1 MHKKALCQRLL
12 SLVEKGVFMTRKEKW
27 EELNPDLV
35 DDYLLYCPYHDL
47 NIRKN
52 ICHDDKVISCEE
64 CWNREYNESD
74 IKK

>member
-1 MHKKALCQRLL
+1 
-12 SLVEKGVFMTRKEKW
+12 MTRKEKW

-64 CWNREYNESD
+64 CWNRGYNESD